1 MWIMLTDVSGDKIAV
16 NFNHV
21 LSYNVYGTGTRLV
34 TLSAD
39 LTFFVRE
46 STEEIETRVNRR
58 LNGTLYRRPKST
70 PPLGC
75 KV

>member
-39 LTFFVRE
+39 LTFLCG
-46 STEEIETRVNRR
+46 NRPR
-58 LNGTLYRRPKST
+58 KSRRGWVSK
-70 PPLGC
+70 
-75 KV
+75 

>member
-16 NFNHV
+16 NFDHV

-46 STEEIETRVNRR
+46 STEEIETR
-58 LNGTLYRRPKST
+58 
-70 PPLGC
+70 LGI
-75 KV
+75 KVRE

>member
-1 MWIMLTDVSGDKIAV
+1 MSGDKIAV

-46 STEEIETRVNRR
+46 STEEIETR
-58 LNGTLYRRPKST
+58 
-70 PPLGC
+70 LGI
-75 KV
+75 KVRE